1 MVWKRQRTSSGPSQL
16 EEKPLGLC
24 LLSTFLSPESLRLLS
39 KPRVPQC
46 FKNHSVMLVAR
57 K

>member
-1 MVWKRQRTSSGPSQL
+1 MVWKRLRTSSGPSQL
-16 EEKPLGLC
+16 EGKPMGLC

-39 KPRVPQC
+39 KPRMPQC
-46 FKNHSVMLVAR
+46 FKNRSMMLVAR